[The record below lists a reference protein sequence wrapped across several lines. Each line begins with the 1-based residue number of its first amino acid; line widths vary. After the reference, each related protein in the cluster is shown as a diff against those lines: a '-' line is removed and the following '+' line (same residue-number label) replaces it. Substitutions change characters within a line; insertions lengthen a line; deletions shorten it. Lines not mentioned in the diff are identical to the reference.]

1 MWQLAIAQQG
11 KEKPARLRRKQQ
23 RAAVGLREA
32 ERDDVVGALGRICT
46 QICCEGSMVRMG
58 LGGADHGWKVDG
70 QTVATRFEECLC
82 DNWRRCRCGSGAML
96 SHRSSG
102 VYLTCLVS
110 RSPLRSEEHTSE
122 LPPPMRNPIATFIL

>member
-1 MWQLAIAQQG
+1 MPGMWQLAIAQQG
-11 KEKPARLRRKQQ
+11 KEKPTRLRREQQ

-32 ERDDVVGALGRICT
+32 ERNDVVGALGRICP
-46 QICCEGSMVRMG
+46 QVCCEGSMVRVG
-58 LGGADHGWKVDG
+58 LGGADHGRKADG
-70 QTVATRFEECLC
+70 QTVATRFKECLR

-110 RSPLRSEEHTSE
+110 PSPFGARD
-122 LPPPMRNPIATFIL
+122 